1 MVQVLCMHH
10 NGCNWLTSLFH
21 DLHAGCP
28 LHSHRTPGQ
37 LCIPTGP
44 PPACPTLLPA
54 HYYIQPPQCAQ
65 PSQQLQALGPTGPG
79 PRLPHPTSFTPLGG
93 QGLPQHIS
101 YPAGL
106 STPPPMLTTPAAQ
119 LPQSAMTPHPPG
131 LAPQDVH
138 KQLEDM
144 RQQLMA
150 FHCMFQSGLDHEAET
165 VSQALVP
172 DVPTLLL
179 CIPIRG
185 SLQLRSSSL
194 GQSSFLSSTM
204 YEV

>member
-21 DLHAGCP
+21 NLQAALSIPIGPQDSHVPQQDL
-28 LHSHRTPGQ
+28 LQ
-37 LCIPTGP
+37 LVGLCCQPIII
-44 PPACPTLLPA
+44 
-54 HYYIQPPQCAQ
+54 YSPPQCAQ
-65 PSQQLQALGPTGPG
+65 PSQQLQASGATGPG
-79 PRLPHPTSFTPLGG
+79 SRLPHPTSFTPLEG
-93 QGLPQHIS
+93 QGLPQQIS

-119 LPQSAMTPHPPG
+119 LPQSAMMPHPPG
-131 LAPQDVH
+131 FAPQDVH

-150 FHCMFQSGLDHEAET
+150 FHCMFKSGLDHKAET
-165 VSQALVP
+165 VPQGLVQ

-179 CIPIRG
+179 CVPMRG

-194 GQSSFLSSTM
+194 GQSSFLRSTM